1 MEAIRIMNRKQPAT
15 HAWNLQHAEYVV
27 SRMYG
32 KPGEK
37 SRIDGVRV
45 PMIKDKNFLKPPR
58 VSKADVEITKDI
70 ERRKAALIGEAKPW

>member
-1 MEAIRIMNRKQPAT
+1 MEAIRIMNRKQPTT
-15 HAWNLQHAEYVV
+15 HAWNLKHAEYFVN
-27 SRMYG
+27 RMSG

-45 PMIKDKNFLKPPR
+45 PTSKDKNFLKPPR

-70 ERRKAALIGEAKPW
+70 ERRTAAHIV